1 MKLKTLQEQYNNLQ
15 KGKGSKDV
23 FLKEAKRIYPNM
35 ITNAA
40 TFEQA
45 TEILKQRS
53 VISENVYVATG
64 KKNTPDWFNIFDENM
79 NLISEE
85 EAKAIEKKTIKSVV
99 DKETAGYD
107 YKDEN
112 NINNMN
118 FEEFLRGYYTEL
130 RNPKNQEKT
139 EQQLKDIVKKNLEKD
154 PMYYVEKAQFGVEG
168 IGYTEDAVSLKPK
181 EIKGKYA
188 SSGHGEPTNKDF
200 PEGRVGTGYLDLNE
214 NKENM
219 ISLKSL
225 VENGPLGQKPLK
237 RKPKIKKETID
248 TKLAEIEK
256 QSKVVALEA
265 KMEAIDEVIESKT
278 KRLNL
283 VSEDESLSELI
294 DSKKVKLMQKE
305 IKDLQ
310 KRKLKME
317 KLYEKM
323 CGKKYRKQEVVD
335 EDLGSTNY
343 AGNTNNDKSITAF
356 RNNANQ
362 ELPK

>member
-1 MKLKTLQEQYNNLQ
+1 MKLRTLQEQYNNLQ

-23 FLKEAKRIYPNM
+23 FLKEAKRIYPDM

-64 KKNTPDWFNIFDENM
+64 GKDKPDWFNIFDENM

-85 EAKAIEKKTIKSVV
+85 EAKAIEKKPTKSVV
-99 DKETAGYD
+99 EKEIAGYD
-107 YKDEN
+107 YKDED

-130 RNPKNQEKT
+130 RSSKNQDKT

-154 PMYYVEKAQFGVEG
+154 PMYYVTKAQFGVEG
-168 IGYTEDAVSLKPK
+168 IGYTDDAVSLKPK
-181 EIKGKYA
+181 EIKGKYV
-188 SSGHGEPTNKDF
+188 SSGHGEETDKDF
-200 PEGRVGTGYLDLNE
+200 PKGRVGTGYLDLNE

-225 VENGPLGQKPLK
+225 VENGPLGARPT
-237 RKPKIKKETID
+237 RKPRIKKETID

-256 QSKVVALEA
+256 QSKIVALEA
-265 KMEAIDEVIESKT
+265 KIEAIDEVIESKT

-323 CGKKYRKQEVVD
+323 SGGKFKKVVTEID
-335 EDLGSTNY
+335 PE
-343 AGNTNNDKSITAF
+343 
-356 RNNANQ
+356 
-362 ELPK
+362 